1 MESEDCNKMQAI
13 EFIVTNQIPYAYAHY
28 YLENGKK
35 HTIIEKNDC
44 PLNELDAYKEKSKV
58 MYNTYCSYLKR
69 RVTREEKKDKCFR
82 VASLYLKYV
91 PDLVCIDCD
100 SEEVNDPNQLGQI
113 LNVPTINNSMCW
125 TRGNNKGF
133 HIYVKVKGFQKSMEG
148 TKVFGEGMPDVDI
161 IKYTK
166 NIWEREDKV
175 FKNKISDFDF
185 SSISHLLKSKK
196 RTIEQTL
203 PENVESTIC
212 PIIESK
218 VKANCPLQ
226 DKIFTEVLIDKMLD
240 QGYFKIIPPDYDNW
254 VKYGFILVNA
264 NVDNLQ
270 ETWLKVCEQVPDSQE
285 SSTKERLEKL
295 SQLQNTPKSK
305 HPVTF
310 RTLLTMLKQL
320 LSEKV
325 YEAMYKLVFYSYKNK
340 CQEQWYD
347 VTKEKFEKDHFE
359 FKGRVM
365 EINSD
370 FTLHQWVQLD
380 VQMANAHLHK
390 NFDGHLVYFLDLWR
404 RDAKKRVVKNI
415 IMRPDLPRELDPIK
429 YPNTYNTFQGYLIEK
444 HGDIRVQL
452 TDEDLSQWKETSY
465 ICWVIWHQLC
475 DETPE
480 LYEEVM
486 QTFANLLFAPQDIGR
501 YHSCLTFYSDTEG
514 VGKSL
519 ITTNLFVNTII
530 GPNYAIKTSKMDDIF
545 GKYTELAENKIL
557 VVIEEGK
564 KSDAIPF
571 ADVAKDWLTSETAIV
586 HKKCQSKYIT
596 NNCCHLICNTN
607 NKSVWKVS
615 ETNRRYLISHCK
627 EELLRKDY
635 LDDVLAEI
643 KNLDEVVK
651 FCRVLYTIFDKNWQ
665 CEKYIQNQYKQTEIY
680 KEQLQDQISQIDMF
694 YKQYLIDDT
703 LIKRDC
709 LDKDIKPLDLY
720 TKFRCMISSCGIQDK
735 DIWTNRRFG
744 EQLKKTPG
752 VEQNGYK
759 NYKISWKK
767 IEEYLHEKHLLE

>member
-1 MESEDCNKMQAI
+1 
-13 EFIVTNQIPYAYAHY
+13 
-28 YLENGKK
+28 
-35 HTIIEKNDC
+35 
-44 PLNELDAYKEKSKV
+44 
-58 MYNTYCSYLKR
+58 
-69 RVTREEKKDKCFR
+69 
-82 VASLYLKYV
+82 
-91 PDLVCIDCD
+91 
-100 SEEVNDPNQLGQI
+100 
-113 LNVPTINNSMCW
+113 
-125 TRGNNKGF
+125 
-133 HIYVKVKGFQKSMEG
+133 
-148 TKVFGEGMPDVDI
+148 
-161 IKYTK
+161 
-166 NIWEREDKV
+166 
-175 FKNKISDFDF
+175 
-185 SSISHLLKSKK
+185 
-196 RTIEQTL
+196 
-203 PENVESTIC
+203 
-212 PIIESK
+212 
-218 VKANCPLQ
+218 
-226 DKIFTEVLIDKMLD
+226 
-240 QGYFKIIPPDYDNW
+240 
-254 VKYGFILVNA
+254 
-264 NVDNLQ
+264 
-270 ETWLKVCEQVPDSQE
+270 
-285 SSTKERLEKL
+285 
-295 SQLQNTPKSK
+295 
-305 HPVTF
+305 
-310 RTLLTMLKQL
+310 
-320 LSEKV
+320 
-325 YEAMYKLVFYSYKNK
+325 
-340 CQEQWYD
+340 
-347 VTKEKFEKDHFE
+347 
-359 FKGRVM
+359 
-365 EINSD
+365 
-370 FTLHQWVQLD
+370 
-380 VQMANAHLHK
+380 
-390 NFDGHLVYFLDLWR
+390 
-404 RDAKKRVVKNI
+404 
-415 IMRPDLPRELDPIK
+415 MRPDLPRELDPIK

-720 TKFRCMISSCGIQDK
+720 TKFRCMISSCGIQEK